1 MYVLRLLCVDVGFR
15 FSHMLGLRRTA
26 ALTGD
31 GLAELNEKME
41 DLSERFATLEMDL
54 RAHTAHL
61 GASRDQI
68 LDWLDAHFTIEE
80 YERAL
85 SARLPGT
92 CTWVLHQEI
101 IRSWKLPDPESTIT
115 KFLWIHGLPGFGK
128 TMLCATLIES
138 LCLETGYPVAY
149 FFCSPDGNYT
159 QDPHAILRSWVAQ
172 LVLHCPDIHPPAVDH
187 FRAKHARTATEPEL
201 WSLLQ
206 MLSLQLRCC
215 YFIVDGFELCIDE
228 NPCTGRYNLNDR
240 RDGFLQ
246 RLITTLAHTG
256 SRVLIVSRDNDPI
269 RDQFKSWPRL
279 DLLKG
284 PISSNEL
291 VLRDV
296 EHPVPQ
302 AFLEYRIARDDTES
316 DLKSFAYEKVKS
328 QLPNKSELLHQ
339 ELAEEA
345 LRRCDG
351 MFSWIQLLCEQLSP
365 GKTTTKLRTLVS
377 RTPHGLEQVYGKD
390 LRRILELPEKDR
402 ERAVS
407 ILRWVLFA
415 FRPLT
420 VRELTEALLIDVDN
434 STTELL
440 VEDLPDTWDE
450 HHVKENICRP
460 CGSLLELRHQDL
472 VEGTPVDGRGPSS
485 LHKPY
490 KNAMSWPLENLTVH
504 FAHCSVERFLIDSH
518 DLGLPCFD
526 RCFSLE
532 SVHDLLAQTCLSYL
546 CNGYIKRPQQNNVEE
561 LAAVLERYAFL
572 DYAANSWSSHSMA
585 NGRPSRNL
593 VNAINRLFDPGAS
606 RWILWA
612 DIVRRHDVQ
621 LKSQFGVTNAGQ
633 LWPSP
638 LHPVAAY
645 GLVETAQFLLAQGV
659 DVNTVSEW
667 QGSALNG
674 AASHG
679 HVELV
684 KLLLD
689 NGADPNSCPGKNG
702 YLRALHCAMLD
713 PEWVTAQAT
722 TQLLLDAGA
731 DIDSLTNVGCQTP
744 LSLAVE
750 AGSTQLCQFLLEK
763 GANVHS
769 QDVKQKTCL
778 HVASQTGNRDVVEA
792 LLQYGADITALQ
804 SGRNA
809 LYCAAREDHQG
820 VVDVLLNFGASAE
833 AKVLQQAQALHRA
846 CRRGHTRT
854 LRRLLQYGIDIEVVD
869 VDRSTA
875 LHIAVQNGDETMVR
889 LLLEHEARIEA
900 FDIEHL
906 TALHHAITQRQYY
919 MITLLLDN
927 GANIEARRV
936 DGSTPLALA
945 ALDGWVIGV
954 KLLVSKGANVHA
966 VRKDGSSVLHCG
978 ALGGDLE
985 VVSFL
990 LHHKANPQSVCD
1002 DKSYVLHWAVLRDGC
1017 SRTAIKV
1024 LLELGIVSDP
1034 LQLVHPGCFKMLNSS
1049 STAARQKIIEVLIER
1064 GADLTLSNGCG
1075 ETVLHLVVK
1084 SLQLV
1089 DFLIKAAV
1097 DLDVV
1102 DIEGRTAL
1110 HRAAELGCSAVV
1122 TRLVHAGS
1130 DVNRRTLLGQTPLH
1144 RSLIVRSQGPSDN
1157 RLRTVKS
1164 LLNSG
1169 ADTELPDLFGER
1181 CSDWVSRMSYNVGL
1195 APQVC
1200 FDAVRH
1206 PKPLPSIPIEN
1217 FKRLHAAIVTVAGI
1231 LLDLENSVQRS
1242 IELPVTHMWL
1252 QILGHTLIMADAS
1265 EEASTAL
1272 AQTISES
1279 SFRTAAGR
1287 IDWVCPCDQSK
1298 APQEAEYFL
1307 SGYLFGCCSCFTVSL
1322 CLFCLEGLTYEETR
1336 TRKTTATCIGHF
1348 SVERLMADR
1357 RRRPPGVVNQQ
1368 LETRTQWLKRLLR
1381 TYDCDRVLPCPNS
1394 SVALGNDKEIFER
1407 RKIKQP
1413 VSMLQRMMGISATL

>member
-1 MYVLRLLCVDVGFR
+1 
-15 FSHMLGLRRTA
+15 MLGLRRTA

-41 DLSERFATLEMDL
+41 DLSKRFGTLEMDL

-61 GASRDQI
+61 GVSLDQI
-68 LDWLDAHFTIEE
+68 LDWLDAHFTTEE
-80 YERAL
+80 YNRAL
-85 SARLPGT
+85 SARLQGT
-92 CTWVLHQEI
+92 CTWVLHREI

-128 TMLCATLIES
+128 TVLCATLIES
-138 LCLETGYPVAY
+138 LCLETGYPTVY

-172 LVLHCPDIHPPAVDH
+172 LVLHFPDIYPLAVDH
-187 FRAKHARTATEPEL
+187 FRAKHGRTATEPEL

-215 YFIVDGFELCIDE
+215 YFIVDGFELCMGE
-228 NPCTGRYNLNDR
+228 NSCIGRYNMNDR

-256 SRVLIVSRDNDPI
+256 SRVLIVSRDNGSI

-284 PISSNEL
+284 PILSNEL

-316 DLKSFAYEKVKS
+316 DLNSFAYEKVKS

-365 GKTTTKLRTLVS
+365 GKTTTQLRNLIIC
-377 RTPHGLEQVYGKD
+377 TPHGLEQVYGRD
-390 LRRILELPEKDR
+390 LRSILELPEKDR

-415 FRPLT
+415 LRPLT
-420 VRELTEALLIDVDN
+420 VRELTEALLIDVD
-434 STTELL
+434 SSATELL

-450 HHVKENICRP
+450 HLVKELICRP

-472 VEGTPVDGRGPSS
+472 VEGNPADGRESSS
-485 LHKPY
+485 LHNPY
-490 KNAMSWPLENLTVH
+490 KNSMSWPIESLTVH
-504 FAHCSVERFLIDSH
+504 FVHCSVERFLIDSH
-518 DLGLPCFD
+518 DLGLPFFD

-561 LAAVLERYAFL
+561 LAAVLEKYAFL
-572 DYAANSWSSHSMA
+572 DYAANLWFTHSMA
-585 NGRPSRNL
+585 NGQPSQNL
-593 VNAINRLFDPGAS
+593 VDAMNRLFDPGAS

-612 DIVRRHDVQ
+612 DIVRRHDVRLNSQ
-621 LKSQFGVTNAGQ
+621 LGVMNAEQ
-633 LWPSP
+633 LWASP

-659 DVNTVSEW
+659 DVNNVSEW

-689 NGADPNSCPGKNG
+689 NGADPDSCPGKNG
-702 YLRALHCAMLD
+702 YLRPLHCAMLD

-731 DIDSLTNVGCQTP
+731 DINSLTNVACQTP
-744 LSLAVE
+744 LFFAVE

-763 GANVHS
+763 GANIHS
-769 QDVKQKTCL
+769 QDVRQQTCL

-792 LLQYGADITALQ
+792 LLQYGADINALQ
-804 SGRNA
+804 SGRNV
-809 LYCAAREDHQG
+809 LYCAAREGHQG
-820 VVDVLLNFGASAE
+820 VVDVLLNFGATAE
-833 AKVLQQAQALHRA
+833 SKVIQQAQALHRA

-854 LRRLLQYGIDIEVVD
+854 LRRLIQYGINLEVVD

-875 LHIAVQNGDETMVR
+875 LHIAVKNGDETMAR
-889 LLLEHEARIEA
+889 LLLEHEARIDA
-900 FDIEHL
+900 SDIGGL
-906 TALHHAITQRQYY
+906 TALHHAVAQRKYN
-919 MITLLLDN
+919 MIMLLLDN
-927 GANIEARRV
+927 GANIEARRF

-945 ALDGWVIGV
+945 ALNGSANIV
-954 KLLVSKGANVHA
+954 KLLVNNGANVHA
-966 VRKDGSSVLHCG
+966 VRNDGSSVLHCG
-978 ALGGDLE
+978 ALGGDPE

-990 LHHKANPQSVCD
+990 LHHKADPQAVCNENF
-1002 DKSYVLHWAVLRDGC
+1002 SVLHWAVLRHGC
-1017 SRTAIKV
+1017 SRTATKV
-1024 LLELGIVSDP
+1024 LLDIGIVLDP
-1034 LQLVHPGCFKMLNSS
+1034 LQFVHAGCFKMPDPS
-1049 STAARQKIIEVLIER
+1049 STTARQEIMEGLITR
-1064 GADLTLSNGCG
+1064 GADPTLTNLYG
-1075 ETVLHLVVK
+1075 ETTLHLAVN

-1089 DFLIKAAV
+1089 DFLIEAAV

-1122 TRLVHAGS
+1122 NRLLHAGS

-1144 RSLIVRSQGPSDN
+1144 RSLFVRSQGPSDN
-1157 RLRTVKS
+1157 RLRTVRS
-1164 LLNSG
+1164 LLDGG

-1181 CSDWVSRMSYNVGL
+1181 CSVWVSRMSYNVGL
-1195 APQVC
+1195 APQLH
-1200 FDAVRH
+1200 FAGVRH

-1217 FKRLHAAIVTVAGI
+1217 FERLNAVIVTVARV

-1242 IELPVTHMWL
+1242 IELPVIHMWL
-1252 QILGHTLIMADAS
+1252 QVLGHTLIMADAS

-1307 SGYLFGCCSCFTVSL
+1307 AGYLFGCCSCFTVSF
-1322 CLFCLEGLTYEETR
+1322 CSFCLEGLTYEETR

-1348 SVERLMADR
+1348 SMERLMADR
-1357 RRRPPGVVNQQ
+1357 RRRPPGVVNQH

-1381 TYDCDRVLPCPNS
+1381 TYDCNRVLPSPNS
-1394 SVALGNDKEIFER
+1394 SVVSGSDREILEGS
-1407 RKIKQP
+1407 KTKQP
-1413 VSMLQRMMGISATL
+1413 ASMLQRMMSIFATP